1 MYIVG
6 IYMTFDSEMPMYIFD
21 TEEKAKEF
29 IKDNYYK
36 ELEIAEQ
43 EENLMS
49 FNITKDYSWAR
60 IDYINDEDELDFI
73 EWNIGSIYEQKQ
85 LIKLKF

>member
-6 IYMTFDSEMPMYIFD
+6 IYMTYDGEMPMYIFE

-43 EENLMS
+43 EENLMG
-49 FNITKDYSWAR
+49 FNIAKDYSWAR
-60 IDYINDEDELDFI
+60 IDYVGNELDFGYEVDFI
-73 EWNIGSIYEQKQ
+73 EWNIGSIYEQK
-85 LIKLKF
+85 

>member
-73 EWNIGSIYEQKQ
+73 EWNIGSIYEQK
-85 LIKLKF
+85 

>member
-6 IYMTFDSEMPMYIFD
+6 IYMTFDGEMPMYIFD

-73 EWNIGSIYEQKQ
+73 EWNIGSIYEQK
-85 LIKLKF
+85 

>member
-6 IYMTFDSEMPMYIFD
+6 IYMSYDSEMPMFIFD

-36 ELEIAEQ
+36 EVKIAEQ
-43 EENLMS
+43 EENLMYS
-49 FNITKDYSWAR
+49 HIADDYSWGR
-60 IDYINDEDELDFI
+60 IDYITDEHFT
-73 EWNIGSIYEQKQ
+73 EWNIGSVCEQR
-85 LIKLKF
+85 

>member
-1 MYIVG
+1 
-6 IYMTFDSEMPMYIFD
+6 MTFDSEMPMYIFD

-73 EWNIGSIYEQKQ
+73 EWNIGSIYEQK
-85 LIKLKF
+85 

>member
-6 IYMTFDSEMPMYIFD
+6 IYMTFDGEMPLYIFD

-60 IDYINDEDELDFI
+60 IDYINNEDELDFI
-73 EWNIGSIYEQKQ
+73 EWNIGSIYEQK
-85 LIKLKF
+85 